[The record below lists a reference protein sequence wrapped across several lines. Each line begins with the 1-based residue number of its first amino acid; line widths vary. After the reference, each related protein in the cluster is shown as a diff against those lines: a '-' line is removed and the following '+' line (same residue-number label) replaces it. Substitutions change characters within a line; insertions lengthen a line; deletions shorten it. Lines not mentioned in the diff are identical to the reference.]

1 MTDFIKSIKYDRA
14 AKEANSVLPGKKVFT
29 WDTSLKILS
38 FEQKTSLR
46 YRIAN
51 RENWLFEFGRYDT
64 FEDSVGNEPAS
75 THWGA
80 MVWNSDWDRILGHNT
95 DLEIGQPA
103 NWTPNLDTFFP
114 TNQHTPHS
122 ADEMRGY
129 RQFLEKMKIIVGFL
143 DRMKMNALPGNEQV
157 DEERLEGKEVND
169 ISLDCW

>member
-1 MTDFIKSIKYDRA
+1 MTAFIKSIKYNREV
-14 AKEANSVLPGKKVFT
+14 KGANTLLTGQNVFT

-64 FEDSVGNEPAS
+64 FESSAGNEPTS

-80 MVWNSDWDRILGHNT
+80 TMWNSDWDRILGYNT

-103 NWTPNLDTFFP
+103 NWTPTLDTFFP
-114 TNQHTPHS
+114 ANPHTLES
-122 ADEMRGY
+122 ADELTGY
-129 RQFLEKMKIIVGFL
+129 RQFLENMKIIVGFL
-143 DRMKMNALPGNEQV
+143 DRMKMNALPGN
-157 DEERLEGKEVND
+157 DEAGKERFDGKKVSNL
-169 ISLDCW
+169 SLGR